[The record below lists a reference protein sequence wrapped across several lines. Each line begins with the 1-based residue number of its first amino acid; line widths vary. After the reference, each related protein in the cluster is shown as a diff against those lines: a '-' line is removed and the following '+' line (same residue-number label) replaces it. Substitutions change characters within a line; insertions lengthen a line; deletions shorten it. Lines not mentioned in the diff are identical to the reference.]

1 MAALDEFISSF
12 SKYGGPAML
21 SRFEVFLEAPAGA
34 RVGDHRHMGLRVE
47 TVTMPGKNIR
57 TVTNENIYGP
67 THEMAQGLTYAEE
80 VSMTFFLSAEHFERN
95 YIQSWMD
102 FIYKPNN
109 YNLEYYKEYHK
120 PIQIFQLDKNGGR
133 LNGMRLNEAFPK
145 TLGPIEYTQTS
156 TELARQEVSFA
167 FKDIT
172 FIDTG
177 GRSLANNDARSFP
190 NQTLAVPITPSGAVA
205 TDALRNINQ
214 YPDAIIRGLDNN
226 IRGEVESFK
235 SRTATRVKSRVA
247 DAFNRIR

>member
-21 SRFEVFLEAPAGA
+21 SRFEVRISAPATA
-34 RVGDHRHMGLRVE
+34 IPSYSDDRHMSLRVE

-57 TVTNENIYGP
+57 TVTNENVYGP
-67 THEMAQGLTYAEE
+67 THEMAQGLTYAET

-109 YNLEYYKEYHK
+109 YNLEYYKEYNR
-120 PIQIFQLDKNGGR
+120 PIQIFQLDKNGKR
-133 LNGMRLNEAFPK
+133 LNGMNLNEAFPK

-156 TELARQEVSFA
+156 TELARQEVSFS

-172 FIDTG
+172 FIDSSG
-177 GRSLANNDARSFP
+177 NSISKSDSRSFP
-190 NQTLAVPITPSGAVA
+190 QDLRLPVTPQGVA
-205 TDALRNINQ
+205 TLPSVSVDP
-214 YPDAIIRGLDNN
+214 YPDAILRGIR
-226 IRGEVESFK
+226 
-235 SRTATRVKSRVA
+235 T
-247 DAFNRIR
+247 